1 VSYESNVLALDNEFL
16 SDERLQGRIGSFG
29 IHSLNFTIDSGMLL
43 GSKLGDSRGENEVLL
58 IDGDLTVSF

>member
-16 SDERLQGRIGSFG
+16 SDESIQGRLSSFT
-29 IHSLNFTIDSGMLL
+29 IHPLNFNIDSGMLL
-43 GSKLGDSRGENEVLL
+43 GTKLGDSRGENEVLL